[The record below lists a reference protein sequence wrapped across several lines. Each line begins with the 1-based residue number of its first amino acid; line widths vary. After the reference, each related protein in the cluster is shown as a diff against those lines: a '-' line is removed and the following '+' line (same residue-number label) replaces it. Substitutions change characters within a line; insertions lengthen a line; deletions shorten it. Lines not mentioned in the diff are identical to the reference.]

1 MLIKQLSIF
10 VENQSG
16 RLAEITSVM
25 ADAGIDIRA
34 ASIADTTDFGI
45 LRLIVDDPDRAC
57 EALKAAGLTVSLTN
71 VIAIGIKDEPGGLSD
86 AVKILSDSGI
96 SIEYVYGFVS
106 RDSDYAYIVLR
117 VEDNGKA
124 VDVLLKNNIKVLSS
138 KDMYNM

>member
-45 LRLIVDDPDRAC
+45 LRLIVDDPDKAC

-71 VIAIGIKDEPGGLSD
+71 VIAVGIKDEPGGLSD
-86 AVKILSDSGI
+86 AVKILSNSGI
-96 SIEYVYGFVS
+96 SIEYMYGFVS

-117 VEDNGKA
+117 VEDNEKA
-124 VDVLLKNNIKVLSS
+124 VDALLKNNVKILSS
-138 KDMYNM
+138 KDMYDM